1 MVSSVQIS
9 ETQSSP
15 PRVLSKEQPGTPA
28 GPSSFSRDFTMRK
41 IGRAHCPAHRLCLV
55 KKNVRRREKMQT
67 EPLLEKKMPFEAFGL
82 RPEILRAVA
91 EKNYTTP
98 TPIQEKAIPIVLEGK
113 DLIGCAQTGTGKTA
127 AFALPILHRLQGT
140 PWKGTGRRPI
150 RVLVLTPTRE
160 LASQIAESFGAYG
173 KHTALKHAIVFGGVN
188 QGPQAQALRRGI
200 DILVATPGRLLD
212 LMSQGLVPLRSV
224 ETFVL
229 DEADRML
236 DMGFIHDIRRVI
248 DQLPAKRQTL
258 FFSATMPREIRGLA
272 DTPVATPAEAV
283 EHRVHYVEKSEKI
296 KLLKHLLDGPSIK
309 NALVFTRTKHGADAV
324 TKQLERYQVRAEAI
338 HGNKSQN
345 AREKALTSFKRGVT
359 RVLVATDIAARGL
372 DIVDLSH
379 VVNFALPNEP
389 ESYVHRIG
397 RTGRAGA

>member
-1 MVSSVQIS
+1 
-9 ETQSSP
+9 
-15 PRVLSKEQPGTPA
+15 
-28 GPSSFSRDFTMRK
+28 
-41 IGRAHCPAHRLCLV
+41 
-55 KKNVRRREKMQT
+55 MQT
-67 EPLLEKKMPFEAFGL
+67 EPPLEKKLSFEEFGL

-91 EKNYTTP
+91 EKMYTTP

-140 PWKGTGRRPI
+140 PWKGAGRRPI

-173 KHTALKHAIVFGGVN
+173 RHTALKHAIVFGGVN
-188 QGPQAQALRRGI
+188 QGPQSQALRRGI

-212 LMSQGLVPLRSV
+212 LMSQGLVQLRTV

-258 FFSATMPREIRGLA
+258 FFSATMPREIQGLA
-272 DTPVATPAEAV
+272 DTILRDPIRVAVRTHPHETAQTRSGWVSPASSST
-283 EHRVHYVEKSEKI
+283 KS
-296 KLLKHLLDGPSIK
+296 
-309 NALVFTRTKHGADAV
+309 T
-324 TKQLERYQVRAEAI
+324 
-338 HGNKSQN
+338 
-345 AREKALTSFKRGVT
+345 
-359 RVLVATDIAARGL
+359 ARGPTCT
-372 DIVDLSH
+372 
-379 VVNFALPNEP
+379 PNMSRRP
-389 ESYVHRIG
+389 GATSAPG
-397 RTGRAGA
+397 RK